1 MDFEFIGPDDKPA
14 LMCLTSPE
22 LIAICQGMLAELGYK
37 VHHVTNEAEFVARY
51 PQLQYQV
58 VIIEECFS
66 AMTPE
71 ENTTLRAIQWMPMN
85 RRRHS
90 TFILIGATFQT
101 LHPMQAYQQSVQAV
115 LNVVDIANLGQ
126 VVQKIVGETDI
137 FYATFRDTQ
146 TRIAQGKV

>member
-14 LMCLTSPE
+14 LLCLTSPE

-37 VHHVTNEAEFVARY
+37 VHHVTNEAEFIARY
-51 PQLQYQV
+51 PQLQYHV
-58 VIIEECFS
+58 VIIEECFC
-66 AMTPE
+66 ADTPE
-71 ENTTLRAIQWMPMN
+71 ENTTLRNIQWMPMG

-90 TFILIGATFQT
+90 TFILLGANFQT

-115 LNVVDIANLGQ
+115 MNVVDIANLGQ
-126 VVQKIVGETDI
+126 VVQKVVGESDI

-146 TRIAQGKV
+146 ARIAAGKV

>member
-1 MDFEFIGPDDKPA
+1 MEFEFIGPDDKPA
-14 LMCLTSPE
+14 LLCLTSPE
-22 LIAICQGMLAELGYK
+22 LIAICQGILAELGYK

-71 ENTTLRAIQWMPMN
+71 ENTTLQSIQWMSMG

-90 TFILIGATFQT
+90 TFFLIGANFQT

-115 LNVVDIANLGQ
+115 VNVVDIVNLGQ
-126 VVQKIVGETDI
+126 VVQKVVGETDI
-137 FYATFRDTQ
+137 FYATFKDTQ
-146 TRIAQGKV
+146 ARIAAGKV